1 MKQKS
6 WISIVFSFASQC
18 RGKIVLS
25 VLCAIISVVAGLIPY
40 WSVYQIITLFID
52 GSPVMAEVWK
62 WCWIGLGAYAIRFL
76 LYGISTSL
84 SHISAY
90 TILENIRLTL
100 AQRLMKAPLGT
111 VIGESV
117 GKLKSVLVD
126 RVETIELPLAH
137 MIPECISNLLL
148 PVAVFVYLVCID
160 WRMALAMLVTV
171 PLAFIAFAIMMKNFN
186 KLYADYMESNN
197 YVNGVIVEY
206 VEGIEVIKAFIVLIL
221 FLAFYSPLAGGIA
234 LAGVLLSALFLHLL
248 EARSH
253 QNAPIHQKAQDDM
266 VESSIEY
273 LRGMQVVKAFKQEGV
288 SIAGIRKAYNDSK
301 KINIKIE
308 VEYMPFNCLHLF
320 SLKAASIAIVAVAA
334 LLTYNGSM
342 ELPTM
347 LMLDMFSFM
356 IFGSVEA
363 MNNAAHVLEVIDAT
377 LDKLDGIEHADIID
391 KDGKDISLQNTNIA
405 FRDVTFSYD
414 KVPVLRNISFSIP
427 QGSTTAIVG
436 PSGSGK
442 TTICNLIARFYDVD
456 SGEVT
461 VGGEDVRNMTC
472 DSLLRNISMVFQKVY
487 LFHDTIEN
495 NIRFGNPSATQEEII
510 EAAKKARCHDFI
522 MALPDGYETV
532 IGEGGSTLSGGEKQR
547 ISIARAILKNAN
559 IVILDEA
566 TASIDPENEHL
577 IQQAISELTIG
588 KTVIV
593 IAHRLATIEH
603 ADQILVVDKGQ
614 VVQKGTH
621 QELVHQEG
629 LYHRFITIRE
639 QAEGWSIA

>member
-40 WSVYQIITLFID
+40 WSVYQIITLFIG

-171 PLAFIAFAIMMKNFN
+171 PLAFIAFAMMMKNFN
-186 KLYADYMESNN
+186 
-197 YVNGVIVEY
+197 
-206 VEGIEVIKAFIVLIL
+206 
-221 FLAFYSPLAGGIA
+221 
-234 LAGVLLSALFLHLL
+234 
-248 EARSH
+248 
-253 QNAPIHQKAQDDM
+253 M

-391 KDGKDISLQNTNIA
+391 KDGKDISLQNTDIA

-621 QELVHQEG
+621 QQLVQQEG
-629 LYHRFITIRE
+629 LYRRFITIRE